1 MRIVHRRQSSVV
13 HIIHDLLAFL
23 LLPFPHPTVDHWR
36 IEYFA
41 GIHEPVRI
49 QGLFDAFHDT
59 ESLRSDF
66 LEEFVFF
73 EKADGMLA
81 LDF

>member
-1 MRIVHRRQSSVV
+1 M
-13 HIIHDLLAFL
+13 
-23 LLPFPHPTVDHWR
+23 DHWR